1 MGSEGPHPSWGALGQ
16 GRHLILYRSEK
27 AFSAPGMGALGREV
41 MWKGTQSLV
50 SAGMLSAGQVS
61 TSDDD
66 TSSSSDETD
75 VEVTATRPQACLS
88 SGLWPSQKPC

>member
-1 MGSEGPHPSWGALGQ
+1 MAKSGLINLQMLLALPRPQRYPEMGSEGPHPSWGALGQ

-50 SAGMLSAGQVS
+50 SALRNVVS
-61 TSDDD
+61 
-66 TSSSSDETD
+66 
-75 VEVTATRPQACLS
+75 
-88 SGLWPSQKPC
+88 WPSQHQ